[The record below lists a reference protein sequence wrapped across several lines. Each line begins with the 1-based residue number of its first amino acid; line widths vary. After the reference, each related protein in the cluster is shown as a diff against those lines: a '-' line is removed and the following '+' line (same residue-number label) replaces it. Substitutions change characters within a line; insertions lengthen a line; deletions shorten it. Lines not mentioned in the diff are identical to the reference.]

1 MYGFGFQYGKISGG
15 SAASFFLD
23 TYTGAAAAYS
33 LQKIKATTTN
43 VIKARRS
50 SDDAEL
56 DFTAAQ
62 ITDGT
67 LTTWTGAGDGFVTI
81 WYDQS
86 EDNHIINATSGEQPK
101 IVDSGSVVLENGKPA
116 LDFGGSSELNKAT
129 VSISSNDYSFFGVA
143 NTSGNGTKALFRNR
157 ELGNFGSVE
166 GAGFLELNHSSIQ
179 NTFID
184 DGSGNALQASLNSL
198 TYSQQI
204 ITTLYTLSTAALYS
218 NGSQIG
224 SSNQGSGSTPLTGP
238 IALPYLNVGG
248 KIFSRPW
255 QSTVQEIILY
265 NSNQTAN
272 KAGIESNINGRYT
285 IY

>member
-1 MYGFGFQYGKISGG
+1 MNLTLLHKLRVSG
-15 SAASFFLD
+15 AAGLFLD
-23 TYTGAAAAYS
+23 TYAGAAAAYS

-56 DFTAAQ
+56 DFTAAE

-143 NTSGNGTKALFRNR
+143 NTSGNGTKTLFRNR
-157 ELGNFGSVE
+157 ELGTFGSFE
-166 GAGFLELNHSSIQ
+166 GVGFLELNHSSIQ

-184 DGSGNALQASLNSL
+184 DGSGNALQASSNSL